1 MEKKFIVLI
10 ITVLV
15 MASACSKED
24 FSEAYRDPSRIDQ
37 TSVER
42 QFTGFLQAN
51 VHYVVP
57 HYWDFFVVRRTTTNR
72 WLQATGWVNAERQY
86 IPGAAAITD
95 RWNNFYGF
103 LAQFREFERVFNQ
116 LPEAE
121 KALKRIYLIAATAY
135 FYDHTQRVV
144 DLHGDIPWSQ
154 AGMMSTHGGNF
165 RISYPEY
172 DTAESIY
179 TKMLN
184 DLQAFAAE
192 LEAPGFAIPA
202 GVQVGFTTQDIVN
215 RGSLDRWRRYIN
227 SLRLRMLLR
236 VSGVPAFQAR
246 ATTEMAQ
253 ILANPANIVLENTHN
268 IQINVHDVN
277 SNIHSRDFRAGLED
291 WSGNLAGSAMISHM
305 VTNAD
310 PRLRV
315 MFEPGANA
323 AGVFIGLDPMALA
336 GPQEAAV
343 LAGTIAMYNRSTF
356 SRNQFF
362 PGMLMSAA
370 ETNLNAAEALLRAG
384 NTTDAKIFYER
395 AIRQSIAFYFGVRGL
410 SNDNTVP
417 VPAAPTPAEIDAY
430 LVRPAISWDAHTTLA
445 ARLNLIATQKWIN
458 FNVIQS
464 LDGWAEFRRLNLP
477 ALQFWVDPT
486 DAQNQPPVRWLL
498 PDSERIFNTVNHQK
512 VAARDNLTTRIF
524 WDIN

>member
-1 MEKKFIVLI
+1 MEKKIAILI
-10 ITVLV
+10 SFLV
-15 MASACSKED
+15 VVATACTKEQFD
-24 FSEAYRDPSRIDQ
+24 EAYRDPARITD

-42 QFTGFLQAN
+42 QFTGFLRAN

-57 HYWDFFVVRRTTTNR
+57 HYWDFFVVRRATTNR
-72 WLQATGWVNAERQY
+72 WTQATGWVNAERQY
-86 IPGAAAITD
+86 RPGSAAIQD
-95 RWNNFYGF
+95 RWNNFYEF
-103 LAQFREFERVFNQ
+103 LAQFREFERVFAK

-121 KALKRIYLIAATAY
+121 RNLKRIYMIAATIY
-135 FYDHTQRVV
+135 FYDHTQRKV

-165 RISYPEY
+165 GISYPEY

-179 TKMLN
+179 TKILD
-184 DLQAFAAE
+184 DLRAFSEE
-192 LEAPGFAIPA
+192 LSAMVIPA

-215 RGSLDRWRRYIN
+215 RGSLDSWRRYNN

-246 ATTEMAQ
+246 AATEMAL
-253 ILANPANIVLENTHN
+253 ILANPANYVLENTHN
-268 IQINVHDVN
+268 IQIRVHDVN
-277 SNIHSRDFRAGLED
+277 SDIHARDFRAGLED
-291 WSGNLAGSAMISHM
+291 WSGNLAGKAMIDHM
-305 VTNAD
+305 LANSD

-323 AGVFIGLDPMALA
+323 AGVFIGLDPLALSSV
-336 GPQEAAV
+336 QDAAV
-343 LAGTIAMYNRSTF
+343 LAGTVALINRSTF

-362 PGMLMSAA
+362 PGMLMTSA
-370 ETNLNAAEALLRAG
+370 ETNLNAAEAFLRA
-384 NTTDAKIFYER
+384 NNLIAARESYER
-395 AIRQSIAFYFGVRGL
+395 AIRNSIDFYFSVRNL

-417 VPAAPTPAEIDAY
+417 VPAPPTPVEITNY
-430 LVRPAISWDAHTTLA
+430 LAQPGISWDAATTLN

-464 LDGWAEFRRLNLP
+464 MDGWAEYRRLGLP
-477 ALQFWVDPT
+477 SLSFWVDPT
-486 DAQNQPPVRWLL
+486 DDQNQPPVRWIY
-498 PDSERIFNTVNHQK
+498 PDSERIFNTENHQK

-524 WDIN
+524 WDPN